1 MKDEEC
7 YDDCVHKAGK
17 ISACAHSR
25 PFAILWAGQTISAF
39 GNGVFLTALAWQV
52 VLLTHSATALGI
64 ILIAQSIPLLIFL
77 LIGGIAADRLPRRL
91 VLFWSDMGRAIVV
104 LLITILSWTNTLQLW
119 HLVVLGLS
127 FGVVGAFF
135 GTPFQAIPPQLV
147 AADDLASA
155 NALTQLSGQTGNLL
169 GPVLGAACV
178 ALGSPATAFGFDG
191 LTFVISAISLFFVR
205 ISAQMV
211 QHEQEKHALSTDVS
225 SSELSASKAKY
236 RRTGIRKIG
245 ADLNEGLRY
254 ILDSPWLL
262 MTIIVLAIG
271 SLGSSGPLAVALP
284 KLIHDAYQQGVWL
297 FGAVG
302 TSIGIGWIASTF
314 FVGQVHFKWPGRT
327 AFLMRSV
334 ASFAFI
340 FLGLPL
346 PHASEPYIAIT
357 VGILF
362 GFGTGTLQTIWV
374 TLLHKLVPNDKL
386 GRVSSIDLLGSLCL
400 LPISYLI
407 AGILTD
413 HIGPSWVFIAGG
425 ILNLILNSIALSV
438 RDVRNLT

>member
-1 MKDEEC
+1 MTIAFARRAKFLR
-7 YDDCVHKAGK
+7 ALR
-17 ISACAHSR
+17 SR
-25 PFAILWAGQTISAF
+25 PFAILWTGQTISAF

-52 VLLTHSATALGI
+52 VLLTHSATALGV
-64 ILIAQSIPLLIFL
+64 ILIAQSIPFLIFL

-91 VLFWSDMGRAIVV
+91 VLFWSDTGRAIVV
-104 LLITILSWTNTLQLW
+104 LLITVLSWTNMLQLW
-119 HLVVLGLS
+119 HLVALGLT
-127 FGVVGAFF
+127 FGVAGAFF
-135 GTPFQAIPPQLV
+135 NPAFQAIPPQLV
-147 AADDLASA
+147 ATDDLASA
-155 NALTQLSGQTGNLL
+155 NALTQLSSQTGNLL
-169 GPVLGAACV
+169 GPVLGAAFV
-178 ALGSPATAFGFDG
+178 SLGSPASAFFFDG
-191 LTFVISAISLFFVR
+191 VTFVISAISLFFVR
-205 ISAQMV
+205 IPPRVVESN
-211 QHEQEKHALSTDVS
+211 VS
-225 SSELSASKAKY
+225 EVLHRQYGVS
-236 RRTGIRKIG
+236 KIG

-254 ILDSPWLL
+254 ILGSPWLL
-262 MTIIVLAIG
+262 MTIIVPAIG

-302 TSIGIGWIASTF
+302 TSIGFGWIAATL

-334 ASFAFI
+334 ASFSFI
-340 FLGLPL
+340 LLGLPL
-346 PHASEPYIAIT
+346 PHASEPFVAIL
-357 VGILF
+357 VGLLY

-425 ILNLILNSIALSV
+425 ILNLILNGIALSV
-438 RDVRNLT
+438 RDIRNLT